1 MSENTPSMP
10 QQVDES
16 ETSAMNAWLA
26 LPEEKRKPYVA
37 TGVPIRDTSS
47 QMPEPKDVKQAIGWG
62 LIHN

>member
-1 MSENTPSMP
+1 MSENTPSSER
-10 QQVDES
+10 VSEDS

-26 LPEEKRKPYVA
+26 LPEEERKPYVA

-47 QMPEPKDVKQAIGWG
+47 QMPEPKDVKQAICWG